1 MNNNPGES
9 TDGLSGEE
17 TSLKPSNLIDL
28 NVLRPFMRAPYLSAM
43 ATDRN
48 VPTTENIPPNLLER
62 IFYLLSVILMV
73 ITFPISVF
81 MCLVILQEYQR
92 AVILRLGRLL
102 PGGPR
107 GPGLVFIL
115 PCIDAYIKVDLRTTS
130 FDVSP
135 QEILTKDMVTIKV
148 DAVVYYSIKQPI
160 DAVLQVFD
168 HRGAVELLAKASLRN
183 VAGTHMLLDL
193 LMSKETLSKRIEAIL
208 DDCTDPWGVRVER
221 VEVKEILLPDQ
232 LRRALAVEQEA
243 LREAKA
249 KVAAAQGER
258 DAVKTLKEAAD
269 IMETNPIALQ
279 LRYLQT
285 LNTICNDKTLSYVF
299 PFPVDI
305 VRKMMK

>member
-17 TSLKPSNLIDL
+17 TSLKPSTLIDL

-92 AVILRLGRLL
+92 AVVLRLGRLL

-115 PCIDAYIKVDLRTTS
+115 PCIDVYIKVDLRTTS

>member
-17 TSLKPSNLIDL
+17 TSLKPSTLIDL

-92 AVILRLGRLL
+92 AVVLRLGRLL

-115 PCIDAYIKVDLRTTS
+115 PCIDVYIKVDLRTTS

-221 VEVKEILLPDQ
+221 VEVCDELWLSNRK
-232 LRRALAVEQEA
+232 
-243 LREAKA
+243 
-249 KVAAAQGER
+249 
-258 DAVKTLKEAAD
+258 
-269 IMETNPIALQ
+269 
-279 LRYLQT
+279 RYGRQR
-285 LNTICNDKTLSYVF
+285 
-299 PFPVDI
+299 P
-305 VRKMMK
+305 R